1 MDDVIKS
8 LTPEQALEVLKRLS
22 EKGGDLGEVVLRE
35 AKDLLSETDPDQ
47 TAEEVFFALDTIEVQ
62 DCWDRSGR
70 SRDGYTSPDEAAVQ
84 IIEEELQPFFWIK
97 SSDITSWGCPSRRQ
111 PTPWG
116 SFWESIA
123 MSRSPRPEFK
133 DWAGDTPGECAGYVM
148 ANWRERHQGTARQEA
163 AYSFLSECCP
173 E

>member
-22 EKGGDLGEVVLRE
+22 EKGGVLAEAVLSE
-35 AKDLLSETDPDQ
+35 AKHLLNETDPDQ

-84 IIEEELQPFFWIK
+84 IIKEELQPF
-97 SSDITSWGCPSRRQ
+97 
-111 PTPWG
+111 
-116 SFWESIA
+116 
-123 MSRSPRPEFK
+123 
-133 DWAGDTPGECAGYVM
+133 
-148 ANWRERHQGTARQEA
+148 
-163 AYSFLSECCP
+163 L
-173 E
+173 